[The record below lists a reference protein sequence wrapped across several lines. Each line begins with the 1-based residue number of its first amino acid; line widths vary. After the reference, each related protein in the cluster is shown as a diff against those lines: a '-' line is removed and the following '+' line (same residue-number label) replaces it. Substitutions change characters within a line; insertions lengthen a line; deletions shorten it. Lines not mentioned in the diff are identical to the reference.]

1 MSWRLL
7 GRYNPQEHLTAY
19 LLATAS
25 NLFISIPLYTAARAG
40 AIGLLSPGGST
51 GRFISEYGIS
61 WGITVDFFWT
71 LLVFQGLLAILVLT
85 IAGTSLIEKGWRGLY
100 AFLGLVTAGFVGY
113 WLGARFLQTLDWVS
127 LLQNSG
133 IDSRGVYSDLF
144 WYGLGAT
151 IFYVGMIL
159 VLRRSYNRISELRNS
174 GKVQVRSA
182 TSLPS

>member
-1 MSWRLL
+1 MSRRLL
-7 GRYNPQEHLTAY
+7 GRYNAQEHLTAY

-25 NLFISIPLYTAARAG
+25 NLLISIPLYTAARAG

-51 GRFISEYGIS
+51 GRFISAYGIG

-71 LLVFQGLLAILVLT
+71 LLVFQCILAILVLT
-85 IAGTSLIEKGWRGLY
+85 IAGASLMEKGWRGPY
-100 AFLGLVTAGFVGY
+100 AFSALVTAGFVGY

-133 IDSRGVYSDLF
+133 IDSRGIYSDLF

-151 IFYVGMIL
+151 IFYVAMIL
-159 VLRRSYNRISELRNS
+159 VLRRSYNKLSELRNS
-174 GKVQVRSA
+174 GELQVPST